1 MLEDKDEEELGSAVQ
16 FLHEQSER
24 LIFELNIKLYRLSS
38 IFTDEVLHFEG
49 SSLEGF
55 YFLDVP
61 WIFSLMV
68 NIMKMPNNNG
78 KACVNLLSYR

>member
-1 MLEDKDEEELGSAVQ
+1 M
-16 FLHEQSER
+16 
-24 LIFELNIKLYRLSS
+24 S

-78 KACVNLLSYR
+78 KAYVNLLSYW